1 MLKIRCLMLKYRGLL
16 FTNLDTLES
25 WKVIITDWPKRKMK
39 VAGWNDNYLLKLLR
53 TL

>member
-1 MLKIRCLMLKYRGLL
+1 MLKIRRLMLKYRELL
-16 FTNLDTLES
+16 FTNLGTLES

-39 VAGWNDNYLLKLLR
+39 VAGWNDDYLLILLR